1 MKKKFPL
8 NSLLFIMAILVIQ
21 SCAPA
26 EDVVA
31 CLDGKTYGFW
41 WGLWHGVISPIAFV
55 ISIFDGDTA
64 IYAVNN
70 SGTWYDLGFL
80 LGAGASLGGGSRAI

>member
-1 MKKKFPL
+1 MKK
-8 NSLLFIMAILVIQ
+8 LFVYKSVLIVVAVLIFQ

-31 CLDGKTYGFW
+31 CLEGKTYGFW

-80 LGAGASLGGGSRAI
+80 IGAGASLGGSSRAI